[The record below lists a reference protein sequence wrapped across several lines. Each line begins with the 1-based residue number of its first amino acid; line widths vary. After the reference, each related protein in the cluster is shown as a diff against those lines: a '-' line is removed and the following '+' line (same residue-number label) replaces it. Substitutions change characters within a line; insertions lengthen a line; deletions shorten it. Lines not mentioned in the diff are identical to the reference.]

1 MKKETNLA
9 HILKTFQTLI
19 KTYPDLLSSPV
30 GSQMQTQ
37 IEQLNFFHLENIGN
51 QINIGLFICD
61 TEGTVLYINQE
72 NEKLVGLK
80 YDAVVGKNYKEL
92 STDNQIGN
100 VIIEYVL
107 KHQIPYSSIAYSSLT
122 GTQLLETGSPLFNQA
137 HKLVGVIVLD
147 QDISET
153 MTLAENLRD
162 SESQIA
168 HYQKMVNQNSL
179 IIEQLNQQ
187 NIIPQKNFSDWAE
200 VHSPAVTKAYAMA
213 FQAAQTDVTTLLTG
227 ETGTGKEVFA
237 NYIFE
242 HSSRNKKPFI
252 KVNCAAI
259 PEHLLESELFG
270 YVKGAFTG
278 ANANGKVGMFEL
290 ANNGT
295 LFLDEIGELP
305 LDFQAK
311 LLRALQQKEIT
322 RIGDTKSIK
331 LDIRIIAATNRNLSE
346 MVQNGTFRGD
356 LYYRLYI
363 FPIAIPALRERV
375 EDIPTLIQHFLTI
388 FNRKYSKNII
398 LAQDTIDGLCR
409 YQWPGNIREL
419 ENLIE
424 RWVVIYEP
432 YTTIRWDM
440 VIGYFSEFS
449 EETQHSHFE
458 GHTLKELVSEYEKE
472 ILEWGYQ
479 KYGSTRALAKA
490 LGVDHSTI
498 VRKAQALDCKLQK
511 NV

>member
-1 MKKETNLA
+1 MK
-9 HILKTFQTLI
+9 QTLNFKKI
-19 KTYPDLLSSPV
+19 KESLQDFLEVEPALSKNPV
-30 GSQMQTQ
+30 FHQLQEAIHQLYLFQLETIGDQ
-37 IEQLNFFHLENIGN
+37 IS
-51 QINIGLFICD
+51 IGLFICD
-61 TEGTVLYINQE
+61 INGTILYINRE

-80 YDAVVGKNYKEL
+80 RNLVIGKNYKEIL
-92 STDNQIGN
+92 TDHQIGN

-107 KHQIPYSSIAYSSLT
+107 EHQIPYSSIAYSPLT
-122 GTQLLETGSPLFNQA
+122 GIQLLETGSPLFDDNQN
-137 HKLVGVIVLD
+137 LVGVIVLD

-153 MTLAENLRD
+153 TALAENLRD

-168 HYQKMVNQNSL
+168 HYQKMVNQDSL
-179 IIEQLNQQ
+179 VIEQLNQQ
-187 NIIPQKNFSDWAE
+187 NIIPQKNFSDWAD
-200 VHSPAVTKAYAMA
+200 VHGPAITKAYAMA

-242 HSSRNKKPFI
+242 HSVRNKKPFI

-278 ANANGKVGMFEL
+278 ANTSGKIGMFEL
-290 ANNGT
+290 ANHGT

-322 RIGDTKSIK
+322 RIGDTKSVK

-346 MVQNGTFRGD
+346 MVQNGTFRSD

-363 FPIAIPALRERV
+363 FPISIPALRERV
-375 EDIPTLIQHFLTI
+375 EDIPVLIQHFLSI

-398 LAQDTIDGLCR
+398 LAQDAIDGLCH

-419 ENLIE
+419 ENLLE

-440 VIGYFSEFS
+440 VIGYFPEFS
-449 EETQHSHFE
+449 EEAQHSAFE
-458 GHTLKELVSEYEKE
+458 GHTLKELVAAYEKE

-479 KYGSTRALAKA
+479 KYGSTRAMAKA

-498 VRKAQALDCKLQK
+498 VRKTQVFGCKPEK
-511 NV
+511 